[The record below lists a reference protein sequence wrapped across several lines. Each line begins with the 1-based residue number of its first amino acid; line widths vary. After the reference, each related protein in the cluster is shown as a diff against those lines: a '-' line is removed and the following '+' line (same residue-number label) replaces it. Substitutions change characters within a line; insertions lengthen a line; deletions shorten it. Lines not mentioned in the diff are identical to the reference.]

1 MHNSL
6 NQINIKIDE
15 IDKNQDLQIK
25 QIIILEKEQALL
37 FKEVNI
43 LKKRFENLVNLYYNI
58 NNKDE
63 ENKYDYLEEKE
74 INEDLMKIIK
84 EDICLICLQNYN
96 IQDKICYLPCTHFFH
111 SSCIKKWLEMKN
123 TCPLCKN
130 IIDI

>member
-37 FKEVNI
+37 FKEINI

-63 ENKYDYLEEKE
+63 ENKYDYLE
-74 INEDLMKIIK
+74 
-84 EDICLICLQNYN
+84 
-96 IQDKICYLPCTHFFH
+96 
-111 SSCIKKWLEMKN
+111 
-123 TCPLCKN
+123 
-130 IIDI
+130 